1 MIFFTFRTASL
12 PNFFGSFVQQ
22 STGQQPQVIQI
33 TPQQQ
38 AKLVSPKSET
48 QFVITNK
55 PPPPLYE
62 EATKFL
68 KVQIKVSWYKLVHV
82 VCGN

>member
-1 MIFFTFRTASL
+1 LNSLSLFRTASL

-22 STGQQPQVIQI
+22 TTGQQPQVIQI
-33 TPQQQ
+33 TQQQQ
-38 AKLVSPKSET
+38 AKLASSPKSET

-68 KVQIKVSWYKLVHV
+68 KVQIKVS
-82 VCGN
+82 